1 MRRFT
6 VYEALRQGTYT
17 PWDFQPNEPA
27 SLRYVRNDMDLNVLE
42 SEPRYPRRE

>member
-6 VYEALRQGTYT
+6 VYEALRRGNHT

-42 SEPRYPRRE
+42 SERRYPRRE